1 MTTNQLIALLFPV
14 GTAAAVGLTAFGI
27 TRWVNWKYARKEPAP
42 SPSAEESL
50 FTNVNVEVV
59 QALDEA
65 DHLIQQARRQLQRAS

>member
-14 GTAAAVGLTAFGI
+14 GTAAAVGLTALGI
-27 TRWVNWKYARKEPAP
+27 GRWVNWKYARKEPAP
-42 SPSAEESL
+42 SPSAEESIVI
-50 FTNVNVEVV
+50 NAEVV